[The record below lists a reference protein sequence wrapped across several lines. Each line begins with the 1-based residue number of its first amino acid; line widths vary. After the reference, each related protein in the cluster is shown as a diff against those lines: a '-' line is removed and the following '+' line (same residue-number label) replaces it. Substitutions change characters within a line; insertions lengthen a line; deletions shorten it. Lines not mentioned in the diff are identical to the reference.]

1 MKFTIGLPIT
11 KTAFLSKTLESIKK
25 QIYSDFELIIRNNG
39 KNNVMKNE
47 IKLAVGDF
55 INLSNVKYYESEEQL
70 TMPNNFNKILEKA
83 EGEFFVVMS
92 DDDTMDENFLLE
104 FDKLIL
110 TYPKTNVFHCRC
122 RLINEN
128 EDFTGITEI
137 CPEWETQEDFVFHR
151 INDRRLFYLSDFVA
165 KTSALKKIGGF
176 NTQCSGWGLDELT
189 WSNLA
194 AGNGIGYSSR
204 VLLNYRMFTGNFTS
218 SKENLKL
225 RFDDIKLMYEN
236 FQKIINETCHI
247 SKSVYPATYMHKLNE
262 ERTQGQYDLI
272 FQSYTFSSTLLEQFS
287 FYFKNKNQFLAK
299 RALKSVVKTQIEKLN
314 KKEG

>member
-39 KNNVMKNE
+39 KNDVMKNE

-83 EGEFFVVMS
+83 EGDFFIIMS

-128 EDFTGITEI
+128 EEFTGITEI

>member
-11 KTAFLSKTLESIKK
+11 KTAFLSKTLISIKK

-39 KNNVMKNE
+39 KNEAIKKE
-47 IKLAVGDF
+47 IKSAVGDF
-55 INLSNVKYYESEEQL
+55 INLSNVKYFESEEQL
-70 TMPNNFNKILEKA
+70 TMPNNFNKMLEKA

-236 FQKIINETCHI
+236 FQKIINETCYI
-247 SKSVYPATYMHKLNE
+247 ADSIYPADYMHKLNE
-262 ERTQGQYDLI
+262 ERTQGQYDLL
-272 FQSYTFSSTLLEQFS
+272 FKSFTFSSSLLEQVS
-287 FYFKNKNQFLAK
+287 FYYQNKNSIQAK
-299 RALKSVVKTQIEKLN
+299 SAIKLMLKKQLN
-314 KKEG
+314 LK

>member
-39 KNNVMKNE
+39 KNDVMKNE

>member
-39 KNNVMKNE
+39 KNDVMKNE

-83 EGEFFVVMS
+83 EGDFFIIMS

-110 TYPKTNVFHCRC
+110 TYPETNVFHCRC

-128 EDFTGITEI
+128 EEFTGITEI

-165 KTSALKKIGGF
+165 RTSALKKIAGF
-176 NTQCSGWGLDELT
+176 NIQCSGWGLDELT

-194 AGNGIGYSSR
+194 AVNGIAYSSR

-225 RFDDIKLMYEN
+225 RFDDIKLMYGN

-247 SKSVYPATYMHKLNE
+247 AKSIYPATYMHKLNE

-287 FYFKNKNQFLAK
+287 FYFKNKNKFLAK
-299 RALKSVVKTQIEKLN
+299 RAFKSVIKTQIKKLN
-314 KKEG
+314 KKEE

>member
-11 KTAFLSKTLESIKK
+11 KTAFLSKTLISIKK

-39 KNNVMKNE
+39 KNEAIKKE
-47 IKLAVGDF
+47 IKSAVGDF
-55 INLSNVKYYESEEQL
+55 INLSNVKYFESEEQL
-70 TMPNNFNKILEKA
+70 TMPNNFNKMLEKA

-104 FDKLIL
+104 FDKLII

-247 SKSVYPATYMHKLNE
+247 AKSVYPATYMHKLNE
-262 ERTQGQYDLI
+262 ERTQGQYKLL
-272 FQSYTFSSTLLEQFS
+272 FKSFTFSSSLLEQVS
-287 FYFKNKNQFLAK
+287 FYYQHKNSIQAK
-299 RALKSVVKTQIEKLN
+299 SAVKLMLKRQLN
-314 KKEG
+314 LK